1 MGGTEGFLAR
11 KAADSGVGIMCGFWF
26 LLSFGS
32 CALPTYVIITPVS
45 VLRRMSRAGS
55 LMY

>member
-45 VLRRMSRAGS
+45 VLRRISRAGS